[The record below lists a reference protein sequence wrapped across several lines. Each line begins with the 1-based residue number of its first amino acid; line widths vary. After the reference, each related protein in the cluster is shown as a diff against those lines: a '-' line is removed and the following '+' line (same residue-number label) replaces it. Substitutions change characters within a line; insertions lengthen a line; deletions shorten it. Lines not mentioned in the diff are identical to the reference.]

1 MGAFFTAILAKFAAL
16 ASWLGSLVVA
26 AFAAFWLLGTDL
38 VCWVFESVL
47 KLTGTLLDGLPGT
60 DAFQALNP
68 AQYISAAPAELVN
81 IIGLLRVG
89 EALAIILGAISIKLL
104 LQLVPFTRLGS

>member
-1 MGAFFTAILAKFAAL
+1 MGAFFTVLLAKFAAL
-16 ASWLGSLVVA
+16 AAWFGGLAVA
-26 AFAAFWLLGTDL
+26 AFAALWLLGTDV
-38 VCWVFESVL
+38 VCWLFESVL
-47 KLTGTLLDGLPGT
+47 KLTQTLLNGLPGT
-60 DAFQALNP
+60 EAFQALNP